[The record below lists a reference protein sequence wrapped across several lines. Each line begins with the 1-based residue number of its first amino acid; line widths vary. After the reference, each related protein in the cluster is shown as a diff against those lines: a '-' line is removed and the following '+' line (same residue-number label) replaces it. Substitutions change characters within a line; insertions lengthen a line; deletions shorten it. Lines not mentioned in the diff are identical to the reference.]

1 MDGDAFL
8 TDILLDGDNGVVPDL
23 DDLNIPST
31 QNNQSTQEVE
41 QAVVEVQTSRS
52 SKGSKRT
59 KNFSA
64 DEDEIICSGWLNIS
78 KDLINGAN
86 QTRTSFF
93 RRVHDF
99 FEKHKK
105 TTAVRIESSIMHRW
119 LAIQASVNKF
129 CACYDAIDCRSQ
141 SGTTV
146 KDMVCHMCLLF
157 F

>member
-8 TDILLDGDNGVVPDL
+8 TDILLDGDNGVVPGL
-23 DDLNIPST
+23 DDHNIPST

-59 KNFSA
+59 KFFSA

-129 CACYDAIDCRSQ
+129 CACFDAIDCRNQ